1 MDQLKVQKVNFRG
14 LLGISSIIEENRD
27 IIESEII
34 NAQNNKRAQEPTNQ
48 ENSSTEKTPIEKY
61 TESAKQAIAENKNI
75 PDYQKQRAY
84 DIMDLLAE
92 MPVSRIFSERGNN
105 YSTAITLQ
113 ENRMGFG
120 YKINTKYF
128 DEYSGTTMGR
138 DSTPISAV
146 SLAKYI
152 NEHRIELDKEVKKIR
167 ASLPE
172 KKSSQKYVP
181 DNHDDR

>member
-48 ENSSTEKTPIEKY
+48 GNSSTEKTPIEKY

-84 DIMDLLAE
+84 DVMDLLAE
-92 MPVSRIFSERGNN
+92 MPVSTI
-105 YSTAITLQ
+105 IQLLLL
-113 ENRMGFG
+113 
-120 YKINTKYF
+120 YKKAEW
-128 DEYSGTTMGR
+128 D
-138 DSTPISAV
+138 
-146 SLAKYI
+146 
-152 NEHRIELDKEVKKIR
+152 LDIK
-167 ASLPE
+167 
-172 KKSSQKYVP
+172 
-181 DNHDDR
+181 